1 MMNMGLTFDTGALIG
16 LERSRHYMRK
26 VYDVAVSHDV
36 RITVPSVVVAE
47 WWRAGEKEKD
57 RARIL
62 RSVAVESISDLVA
75 RLAGVALTLAPR
87 AHTIDAI
94 VMASASQR
102 PDEIVYT
109 SDPKDLQMLRDCVP
123 QFRSMRIERV

>member
-1 MMNMGLTFDTGALIG
+1 MGLTFDTGALIG

-47 WWRAGEKEKD
+47 WWRAGEKEKE

-62 RSVAVESISDLVA
+62 RSVVVEPASDLVA
-75 RLAGVALTLAPR
+75 RLAGVALTLVPR
-87 AHTIDAI
+87 AQTIDAI
-94 VMASASQR
+94 VMASAAQR
-102 PDEIVYT
+102 SSEIVYT
-109 SDPKDLQMLRDCVP
+109 SDPKDLEMLRDCVP
-123 QFRSMRIERV
+123 QFGTIRIERA

>member
-1 MMNMGLTFDTGALIG
+1 MGLTFDTGALIG
-16 LERSRHYMRK
+16 LERSRHTMRK

-47 WWRAGEKEKD
+47 WWRAGVKEKE

-62 RSVAVESISDLVA
+62 RSVAVDPINEVVA
-75 RLAGVALTLAPR
+75 RLAGVALTLTPR
-87 AHTIDAI
+87 AQTIDAI

-102 PDEIVYT
+102 PNEIVYT
-109 SDPKDLQMLRDCVP
+109 SDPKDLEMLRDSVP
-123 QFRSMRIERV
+123 QFSAIRIERA

>member
-1 MMNMGLTFDTGALIG
+1 MGLTFGTGALIG

-47 WWRAGEKEKD
+47 WWRAGEKEKE

-87 AHTIDAI
+87 AQTIDAI

-102 PDEIVYT
+102 SEEIVYT

-123 QFRSMRIERV
+123 QFSSIRIERV